1 MADYVL
7 DTVLRSSEEDVVRMT
22 DDFDGSSAAAYD
34 AVVVE
39 TLVARASRR
48 GGAGPGAETP
58 AFGSGDVASMP
69 RKYRA
74 SFGAQVRTLWSR
86 MARNIRRHPF
96 LITLHFVAT
105 GAAAL
110 SIGAIFWNAG
120 RDTGGIQ
127 NRMGSMFF
135 MLLYLTLMSLS
146 SLPVWREDRLL
157 FLRERASG
165 AYGTRAYFTSV
176 VCFDILVLRV
186 APPLFFSLVAYP
198 MVGLRWSW
206 DDPITSTWCVLW
218 FSAVMVLT
226 NIAASALCM
235 AIGIVSPTNAVANA
249 CGLLALLTSVLCGG
263 FLLNAQGD
271 NRGPNWATE
280 ALTRASFVNY
290 AFDAL
295 LINEFLDAGTFQFT
309 PKWNDANG
317 KTRSQISVDVT
328 GKEVLQFFS
337 FGDTTAIMFADL
349 TALCA
354 IAVAYL
360 ALAFL
365 LLQQTVRR
373 LGVD

>member
-1 MADYVL
+1 
-7 DTVLRSSEEDVVRMT
+7 
-22 DDFDGSSAAAYD
+22 
-34 AVVVE
+34 
-39 TLVARASRR
+39 
-48 GGAGPGAETP
+48 
-58 AFGSGDVASMP
+58 
-69 RKYRA
+69 
-74 SFGAQVRTLWSR
+74 
-86 MARNIRRHPF
+86 
-96 LITLHFVAT
+96 
-105 GAAAL
+105 
-110 SIGAIFWNAG
+110 
-120 RDTGGIQ
+120 
-127 NRMGSMFF
+127 
-135 MLLYLTLMSLS
+135 
-146 SLPVWREDRLL
+146 
-157 FLRERASG
+157 
-165 AYGTRAYFTSV
+165 
-176 VCFDILVLRV
+176 
-186 APPLFFSLVAYP
+186 

-317 KTRSQISVDVT
+317 KTRSQISVDAT
-328 GKEVLQFFS
+328 GKEVGPLQFFS
-337 FGDTTAIMFADL
+337 FGDTTTIMFADL

>member
-1 MADYVL
+1 
-7 DTVLRSSEEDVVRMT
+7 MT
-22 DDFDGSSAAAYD
+22 S
-34 AVVVE
+34 
-39 TLVARASRR
+39 
-48 GGAGPGAETP
+48 
-58 AFGSGDVASMP
+58 
-69 RKYRA
+69 
-74 SFGAQVRTLWSR
+74 
-86 MARNIRRHPF
+86 
-96 LITLHFVAT
+96 
-105 GAAAL
+105 
-110 SIGAIFWNAG
+110 
-120 RDTGGIQ
+120 
-127 NRMGSMFF
+127 
-135 MLLYLTLMSLS
+135 
-146 SLPVWREDRLL
+146 
-157 FLRERASG
+157 
-165 AYGTRAYFTSV
+165 
-176 VCFDILVLRV
+176 
-186 APPLFFSLVAYP
+186 
-198 MVGLRWSW
+198 
-206 DDPITSTWCVLW
+206 
-218 FSAVMVLT
+218 
-226 NIAASALCM
+226 
-235 AIGIVSPTNAVANA
+235 
-249 CGLLALLTSVLCGG
+249 GG

-271 NRGPNWATE
+271 DRGSNWATE